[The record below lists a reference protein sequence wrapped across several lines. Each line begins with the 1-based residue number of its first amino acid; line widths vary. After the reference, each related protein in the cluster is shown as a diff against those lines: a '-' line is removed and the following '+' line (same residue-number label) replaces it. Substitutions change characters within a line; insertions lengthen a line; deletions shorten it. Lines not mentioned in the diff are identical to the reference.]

1 MPEAQI
7 EIPRLDAPRLLIK
20 RLVMRESDDASK
32 VPLRQI
38 VLHRGLNI
46 VWGVE
51 LPDDAGSDAAHPVT
65 LSGHSVGKTTLCRL
79 IRYCLG
85 EKNFGSQG
93 AESRIKSAFPE
104 GWVGMELVVNGQ
116 AWAVLKP
123 IGQRGNSKAARDATA
138 ESLFDLES
146 KDNHYVDFMKY
157 LGGAMMA
164 GLAAETPPNSN
175 KPYEW
180 KHLLAW
186 LTRDQEAR
194 FQSLHDWRSSRS
206 GAEKLELKHWV
217 NDALYFIRLVLGL
230 LHEQE
235 LEASQALEVLEA
247 ELKQVETRMANL
259 RHEPEYRF
267 NEQERAL
274 KESLGLPQGDA
285 LNADEGDLTSP
296 VFTRRGELERA
307 ISDLQEDIDGIER
320 RIAEKR
326 IWLASYD
333 EDRKR
338 FRSALETTE
347 EATETGETE
356 PADDT
361 IRKLRELRGKDCQW
375 GNVPVLDCTYVKARL
390 EEAGKIIDLEKS
402 REERRVASET
412 ERRLQILEQ
421 TQKNHDQIVAL
432 LNDLRRKLLA
442 DMTEKRER
450 ETELA
455 GYREALRR
463 LEYHLNQRRQALDLI
478 EGRTPNTELQRETT
492 RAEALRE
499 GIERKKTALDDLQ
512 KSYRERLD
520 AIGKIYDGLI
530 KRCLSETYT
539 GALHMPKGELQ
550 FRIEEATGLSGE
562 AVETLALV
570 LADVAA
576 MMCACQG
583 IGHHPR
589 FLVHDSPREADLDR
603 HIYNR
608 YLRAMW
614 ALTEEHGGK
623 ESAPFQYI
631 VTTTSR
637 PPDDIHE
644 AICLK
649 LEAHPPENMLF
660 RRLLKNVETP
670 TTPALFG
677 AETEEPET
685 SNA

>member
-1 MPEAQI
+1 
-7 EIPRLDAPRLLIK
+7 
-20 RLVMRESDDASK
+20 
-32 VPLRQI
+32 
-38 VLHRGLNI
+38 
-46 VWGVE
+46 
-51 LPDDAGSDAAHPVT
+51 
-65 LSGHSVGKTTLCRL
+65 
-79 IRYCLG
+79 
-85 EKNFGSQG
+85 
-93 AESRIKSAFPE
+93 
-104 GWVGMELVVNGQ
+104 MELAVDGQ

-123 IGQRGNSKAARDATA
+123 IGHSGNSRAVRDTTA
-138 ESLFDLES
+138 ETLFDQDR
-146 KDNHYVDFMKY
+146 KDNRYGEFMKH
-157 LGGAMMA
+157 LGSAMMA
-164 GLAAETPPNSN
+164 GLAAETPPNSS

-180 KHLLAW
+180 KHLLSW

-194 FQSLHDWRSSRS
+194 FQSLYDWRSSRS
-206 GAEKLELKHWV
+206 GADTPRFDKPKEH
-217 NDALYFIRLVLGL
+217 ALYLIRLILDL

-235 LEASQALEVLEA
+235 LEASQTLAGA
-247 ELKQVETRMANL
+247 ERELNQLETRIADL

-274 KESLGLPQGDA
+274 KEALGLAQIEV
-285 LNADEGDLTSP
+285 LNADEGDLASP
-296 VFTRRGELERA
+296 VFVRRSELERA
-307 ISDLQEDIDGIER
+307 IFDLQETIDGIER
-320 RIAEKR
+320 RIAQKR

-356 PADDT
+356 PADDA

-375 GNVPVLDCTYVKARL
+375 GNLPVLECSYVQARL
-390 EEAGKIIDLEKS
+390 TEADKIIDLEKR
-402 REERRVASET
+402 REERRVSSET

-421 TQKNHDQIVAL
+421 TQKNHDKIVAL
-432 LNDLRRKLLA
+432 LNDLRQKLLA
-442 DMTEKRER
+442 DMTEKREK

-455 GYREALRR
+455 GYRDSLQR
-463 LEYHLNQRRQALDLI
+463 LDYHLNQRRQALNLV
-478 EGRTPNTELQRETT
+478 EGRTPNTELQQETT
-492 RAEALRE
+492 RAEQLRDN
-499 GIERKKTALDDLQ
+499 IEQQQTALEELQ
-512 KSYRERLD
+512 KSYRQRLD
-520 AIGKIYDGLI
+520 AIGKVYDGLI
-530 KRCLSETYT
+530 KRCLSETYS

-562 AVETLALV
+562 AVETLALI

-614 ALTEEHGGK
+614 ALTQESGGK
-623 ESAPFQYI
+623 DAAPIQYI

-637 PPDDIHE
+637 PPDDIHD

-660 RRLLKNVETP
+660 RRLLKNVET
-670 TTPALFG
+670 TTTSALFDP
-677 AETEEPET
+677 ETEEPET
-685 SNA
+685 PNA

>member
-1 MPEAQI
+1 MVSTE
-7 EIPRLDAPRLLIK
+7 LTHAPHLEVN
-20 RLVMRESDDASK
+20 RLVLFESPEMLNY
-32 VPLRQI
+32 PLREI
-38 VLHRGLNI
+38 RLHRGLNI

-51 LPDDAGSDAAHPVT
+51 LPDDAGSNAAHPVT

-85 EKNFGSQG
+85 EKTFGNQG
-93 AESRIKSAFPE
+93 AESRIKNTFPE

-116 AWAVLKP
+116 SWAVLKP
-123 IGQRGNSKAARDATA
+123 IGQAGNSRAARDTTA
-138 ESLFDLES
+138 ETLFDLDRE
-146 KDNHYVDFMKY
+146 DNRYVEFMKQ
-157 LGGAMMA
+157 LVGAMMA

-175 KPYEW
+175 KPYDW

-206 GAEKLELKHWV
+206 GADTARFDKPKEH
-217 NDALYFIRLVLGL
+217 ALYLIRLVLDL

-235 LEASQALEVLEA
+235 LEASQVLEVLDT
-247 ELKQVETRMANL
+247 ELKQVEALMAGL

-274 KESLGLPQGDA
+274 TEVLGLPQGEI
-285 LNADEGDLTSP
+285 LNADESDLTSP
-296 VFTRRGELERA
+296 VFTRRTELDRA
-307 ISDLQEDIDGIER
+307 ISDLQETINGIDQQ
-320 RIAEKR
+320 IAQKR

-333 EDRKR
+333 EDRRR
-338 FRSALETTE
+338 FRAALETTE
-347 EATETGETE
+347 EATEIPLDETPE
-356 PADDT
+356 DET
-361 IRKLRELRGKDCQW
+361 ITKLRALRGKDCTY
-375 GNVPVLDCTYVKARL
+375 GNVAFLECSYVKERL
-390 EEAGKIIDLEKS
+390 TAADKTVDLEKR
-402 REERRVASET
+402 REEGRVASET
-412 ERRLQILEQ
+412 ERRLQLLEQ
-421 TQKNHDQIVAL
+421 THKDHDQIVAL

-442 DMTEKRER
+442 DMTEKREK

-463 LEYHLNQRRQALDLI
+463 LNYHLNQRQQALDLI
-478 EGRTPNTELQRETT
+478 EGRTPNTELQFRTA
-492 RAEALRE
+492 RAENLRE
-499 GIERKKTALDDLQ
+499 SIERQKMALDELQ
-512 KSYRERLD
+512 QSYRERLD
-520 AIGKIYDGLI
+520 TIGKIYDDLI
-530 KRCLSETYT
+530 KRCLSDTYS
-539 GALHMPKGELQ
+539 GALHMHKGELQ

-614 ALTEEHGGK
+614 ALTKEHGGK
-623 ESAPFQYI
+623 DAAPFQYI

-637 PPDDIHE
+637 PPGDIHD

-660 RRLLKNVETP
+660 RQALQN
-670 TTPALFG
+670 PAPFEAMELFK
-677 AETEEPET
+677 AD
-685 SNA
+685 